1 MTEFYSFLW
10 LSNIPVCVWVFVY
23 TVLVAQSCLTLPSSS
38 VNGIFQARRLEWLG
52 IPSPGD
58 FPDPGIKHK
67 SPALQADSLLSVH
80 IYICG
85 ILLIHS
91 SVHGQHLGW
100 YHILAIVNNS
110 DMNIG
115 MHVSFQVTVLF
126 CFVFSQLYTWGEIF
140 GSNGNF
146 IFSFTGEPTCCLP
159 QWLCQFTFTSTMCK
173 GFLFSMSL
181 PTFVICRL
189 WC

>member
-10 LSNIPVCVWVFVY
+10 LSNIPVCVCVFVY

-91 SVHGQHLGW
+91 SVHGQHLEFLDQMA
-100 YHILAIVNNS
+100 ILFLVLWGTYMLFTTVAVPIYIDINNVQRFPFLHVLA
-110 DMNIG
+110 NIYY
-115 MHVSFQVTVLF
+115 L
-126 CFVFSQLYTWGEIF
+126 
-140 GSNGNF
+140 
-146 IFSFTGEPTCCLP
+146 
-159 QWLCQFTFTSTMCK
+159 
-173 GFLFSMSL
+173 
-181 PTFVICRL
+181 
-189 WC
+189 